1 LETSGYKKT
10 ADIARVVARMPPR
23 EALLRLCKAW
33 LNDVVGWPEGRQVP
47 CANALT
53 DFVGET
59 IAMHLVAIDEARRHP
74 LVIADAV
81 ADRLDVCVA
90 GLHERL
96 DRIEACMVHGK
107 PLQPA
112 KKKARRSR
120 K

>member
-1 LETSGYKKT
+1 MKTSGYRKNP
-10 ADIARVVARMPPR
+10 DIARVIARMPPR
-23 EALLRLCKAW
+23 EALHRLCESW
-33 LNDVVGWPEGRQVP
+33 LRDVLGWKGPSTTSD
-47 CANALT
+47 ALT

-81 ADRLDVCVA
+81 AGRLDVCVA